1 MPKLGHPAPGAGFPS
16 VDYPFVCC
24 DYGKNRGRTYPY
36 ESFEGIILMIRIL
49 LLDCPPS
56 LTEKLKKQGY
66 DVEAG
71 TVGFATGMRTLPSQV
86 YEKHVF
92 FYSPTKLAMQGGRP
106 IEGKEI
112 EDYSPEYNLEYLTDT
127 ITRGATFVVFV
138 NRVIDDIKGQN
149 LLYRWIPFM
158 PAIQFT
164 KDKQIG
170 SNHFEHY
177 PDDQCRFLAPVV
189 DANEVEIPVLQKL
202 LTPARQEYPRDIFT
216 LFANANGEQLGVLI
230 NRGRG
235 YLVVLP
241 RFKSNE
247 QAITTFV
254 QRVLPRMYESGTRT
268 GLLDKYVAPNER
280 DAQVQVTACEAELAQ
295 IEEGLEQKRIALAAA
310 KRSKENV
317 ILQDPTAK
325 QILNY
330 YETALRQDDV
340 ALFYLY
346 KAVELIENNHGGES
360 GAIKKFGVGSEWK
373 FLKKLANASYADIRH
388 APKPGDVMQQW
399 TDEDIDACFDAVEK
413 IVHAYFA
420 SLFP

>member
-1 MPKLGHPAPGAGFPS
+1 
-16 VDYPFVCC
+16 
-24 DYGKNRGRTYPY
+24 
-36 ESFEGIILMIRIL
+36 MIKIL

-71 TVGFATGMRTLPSQV
+71 TVGFATGKRTLPSQV

-92 FYSPTKLAMQGGRP
+92 FYSPTELAMNGGKP
-106 IEGKEI
+106 IGEMEI
-112 EDYSPEYNLEYLTDT
+112 ENCSPEYNLEHLADT

-138 NRVIDDIKGQN
+138 NRVVDDIKGEN

-158 PAIQFT
+158 PEIQFT

-170 SNHFEHY
+170 SNHFKYY
-177 PDDQCRFLAPVV
+177 PNDQCRFLAPVV

-202 LTPARQEYPRDIFT
+202 LTPVPQEYPRDIFT
-216 LFANANGEQLGVLI
+216 LFGNANDEKLGVLI

-247 QAITTFV
+247 EAIATFV
-254 QRVLPRMYESGTRT
+254 QRVLPRMYESGARI
-268 GLLDKYVAPNER
+268 GLIDKYIAPNER
-280 DAQVQVTACEAELAQ
+280 HAQAQVTTWEAELAR
-295 IEEGLEQKRIALAAA
+295 IEEGLEQKQVMLTAA
-310 KRSKENV
+310 KREKENV

-330 YETALRQDDV
+330 FETALRQEDV

-346 KAVELIENNHGGES
+346 KAVELIENNHGGEG
-360 GAIKKFGVGSEWK
+360 GAIRKFGVGAEWK
-373 FLKKLANASYADIRH
+373 FLKKVANASYADIRH
-388 APKPGDVMQQW
+388 APKPGDVIQQW
-399 TDEDIDACFDAVEK
+399 TDEDIRGCFDACEK
-413 IVHAYFA
+413 IVLAYFET
-420 SLFP
+420 LFP